1 MAADTRRFHPR
12 YTRPTNGAILE
23 TVDAVRFRV
32 ELEDL
37 AVLSTYFENYAA
49 ARVAKPIQLA
59 LISSETLLFTLD
71 LLTGSLGGGRAPRV
85 PELTEEFLDEL
96 VSLTFIYQLC
106 GPLAYVARE
115 AAGPRPHLGRSHNP
129 VIAYTLMSLYQ
140 RWVAQNSPHLA
151 AQLEKDAA
159 CRTPI
164 LGIGF
169 HEKDFAGWPQRALQE
184 YHPVALRAMRAALAR
199 RRELETR
206 LDAIDALPLEDEG
219 PCRICNVSEEEVN
232 GTLSSDDDDEDGG
245 DGYVHVETEEERWLR
260 RRQRVLGPRLAKLEK
275 MKDAALVAHLGY
287 CCVRCAACRSVVRGM
302 LLRMWTY
309 GALDEWRLSWH
320 FDTEFKFPQEQLDTV
335 GHDCADPSEPCL
347 DATAYGRSRKAGYRD
362 GSPDD
367 ASSSDGT
374 EKPCSVASVAS
385 DASFA
390 SAASGDT
397 AKGVA
402 TSREASGQDTDAHST
417 HSTHAKDRVLDDHY
431 DLYQAGLVPPGS
443 TKPSSAANAQ
453 HAQHDENGS
462 IKSGRSGRSLQ
473 APSFASQT
481 TSQESEG
488 PFRYDDDGLDTTD
501 SESSYGHLPESDS
514 MEELDEHYDRFEG
527 QYGGYNDEDD
537 DEDSF
542 GHGSGHNNTP
552 SPTGTVRVLGTPTNI
567 LGVITE
573 TEEEYE
579 SSRESFASNRQLS
592 PNPVGTW
599 LEREESDTEENGG
612 DMPAIVITGTEGER
626 ALV

>member
-12 YTRPTNGAILE
+12 YTRPTSGAILE

-37 AVLSTYFENYAA
+37 AVLSSYFEEYSA

-115 AAGPRPHLGRSHNP
+115 AAGPRPHLGRSPDP
-129 VIAYTLMSLYQ
+129 VVAYTLMSLYQ

-151 AQLEKDAA
+151 AQLELDAA
-159 CRTPI
+159 CRTAI
-164 LGIGF
+164 LGLRF
-169 HEKDFAGWPQRALQE
+169 QEKDFAGWPQRALQE
-184 YHPVALRAMRAALAR
+184 YHPVALRAMRAVLAR

-219 PCRICNVSEEEVN
+219 PCPICAVGEDDAN
-232 GTLSSDDDDEDGG
+232 GTPDDEEG
-245 DGYVHVETEEERWLR
+245 DGYVHVETEEERRLR

-287 CCVRCAACRSVVRGM
+287 CCVRCAACRSVVRDM

-320 FDTEFKFPQEQLDTV
+320 FDAEFKIPQEQLDTA

-347 DATAYGRSRKAGYRD
+347 DATAYRKHKGYRD
-362 GSPDD
+362 SSPEDDDGS
-367 ASSSDGT
+367 SNGT
-374 EKPCSVASVAS
+374 EKPASIASVAS
-385 DASFA
+385 EGSFA

-397 AKGVA
+397 AKGVG
-402 TSREASGQDTDAHST
+402 TSTSAEREPSAQDSDT

-431 DLYQAGLVPPGS
+431 DLYQAGLVPP
-443 TKPSSAANAQ
+443 SSKA
-453 HAQHDENGS
+453 AQHDENGS

-481 TSQESEG
+481 TGESDG
-488 PFRYDDDGLDTTD
+488 PFRYDGMDTTD
-501 SESSYGHLPESDS
+501 SESSYGHLPEDTV
-514 MEELDEHYDRFEG
+514 EELDEHHDRFEH
-527 QYGGYNDEDD
+527 GGYGNYEDDDD

-542 GHGSGHNNTP
+542 GHGSHGGSHSSPSTPSSNHNTP

-579 SSRESFASNRQLS
+579 SSRDSFASNRQLS

-599 LEREESDTEENGG
+599 LEREESDTDENA
-612 DMPAIVITGTEGER
+612 DTTPAIVITGTEGER
-626 ALV
+626 AHV

>member
-12 YTRPTNGAILE
+12 YTRPTSGAILE

-37 AVLSTYFENYAA
+37 AVLSSYFEEFVA
-49 ARVAKPIQLA
+49 ARARKPIQLA

-85 PELTEEFLDEL
+85 PEMTEDFMDEL

-115 AAGPRPHLGRSHNP
+115 AAGPRPHLGRSPNA
-129 VIAYTLMSLYQ
+129 VTAYTLMSLYQ

-151 AQLEKDAA
+151 AQLEQDAA

-164 LGIGF
+164 LGLRF
-169 HEKDFAGWPQRALQE
+169 EEKDIAGWPQRALQE

-199 RRELETR
+199 RRELETC
-206 LDAIDALPLEDEG
+206 LDTIDALPLEDEG
-219 PCRICNVSEEEVN
+219 PCAICEESEEGAN
-232 GTLSSDDDDEDGG
+232 GTPPEEDDDEGG
-245 DGYVHVETEEERWLR
+245 DGYVHVETEDERRLR
-260 RRQRVLGPRLAKLEK
+260 RRQQALGPRLAKLEK

-287 CCVRCAACRSVVRGM
+287 CCVRCYGCRAVIRDMV
-302 LLRMWTY
+302 LRMWTY
-309 GALDEWRLSWH
+309 GALDEWRGSWH
-320 FDTEFKFPQEQLDTV
+320 FDSEFKFPPAQLDMA

-347 DATAYGRSRKAGYRD
+347 DATAYGRRRKPGYQKSS
-362 GSPDD
+362 SPEDDDD
-367 ASSSDGT
+367 AGSSNGT
-374 EKPCSVASVAS
+374 EKPGSVASTAS
-385 DASFA
+385 V
-390 SAASGDT
+390 DT
-397 AKGVA
+397 AKGAA
-402 TSREASGQDTDAHST
+402 TPRDAEAHERDTPAAHT
-417 HSTHAKDRVLDDHY
+417 KDRVLDDHY
-431 DLYQAGLVPPGS
+431 DLYQAGLVPPAP
-443 TKPSSAANAQ
+443 TKALAVE
-453 HAQHDENGS
+453 HDESAS

-473 APSFASQT
+473 APSLASQT
-481 TSQESEG
+481 TSQESDG
-488 PFRYDDDGLDTTD
+488 PFRYDDMDTLDTTD
-501 SESSYGHLPESDS
+501 SESSYGHLPETDS
-514 MEELDEHYDRFEG
+514 MEELDEHYERFDH
-527 QYGGYNDEDD
+527 GGYGRYRDED

-542 GHGSGHNNTP
+542 GHGSNQNDTP

-592 PNPVGTW
+592 PNPVGAW
-599 LEREESDTEENGG
+599 LEREESEESQTEES

-626 ALV
+626 AHV